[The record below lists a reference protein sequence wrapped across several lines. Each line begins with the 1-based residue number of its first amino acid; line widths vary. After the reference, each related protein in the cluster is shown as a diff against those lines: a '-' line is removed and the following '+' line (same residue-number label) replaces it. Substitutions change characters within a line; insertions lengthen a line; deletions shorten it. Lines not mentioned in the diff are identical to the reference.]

1 MFIKSIRFKIILW
14 YALALALTLSLFS
27 VVLYHNFRQRLY
39 ENTDDVLLSRAEG
52 VADSI
57 DTYWET
63 EKLDGQED
71 AASEEVLSKADDVN
85 FSKIAQRWVRERSQD
100 PTLVSIVVQIFDA
113 HGKAIASS
121 RKIPNNAA
129 IPRDIFV
136 DVLKGIAHFDDV
148 VIELYPQRQEALRQ
162 LTFPVIEN
170 EKVAYI
176 VQVSSPLNS
185 VDAALKTLKVLLFVL
200 LPLTVFG
207 TGILGVFLAQVALK
221 PVDQI
226 IATIHQITA
235 ENLKLRIS
243 LPDTKDEIKRLADT
257 FNVMLSRLESGF
269 NSQRQFIEDLAHELK
284 TPLSVLRGE
293 LEVTL
298 KKIRSAPEYETVLA
312 SSLEEVNRIS
322 KIVADLLLLAR
333 FDSHQMA
340 LETRPLDL
348 GVMVE
353 RLCQDIKILADE
365 KNIRLSFLPHQPI
378 LVFGDEEKL
387 QRLFVNILDNAIK
400 YTRPHG
406 EVIVDMHQEDAWARV
421 SVTDTGAGIPEEEL
435 KYIFNRFYRVD
446 KSRSQSGFG
455 LGLSIAKSV
464 AEAHHGKIEV
474 VSTLYKGT
482 TFSIFLPLQK
492 GILKD

>member
-14 YALALALTLSLFS
+14 YALVLALTLSLFS
-27 VVLYHNFRQRLY
+27 IVLYHNFRQKLY

-63 EKLDGQED
+63 EKLEGQEN
-71 AASEEVLSKADDVN
+71 AALEQGLSKADDVN
-85 FSKIAQRWVRERSQD
+85 FSKIAQRWVQERSRD
-100 PTLVSIVVQIFDA
+100 PMLVNIVVQIFDA

-121 RKIPNNAA
+121 KNIPNNAA
-129 IPRDIFV
+129 IPRDIFE
-136 DVLKGIAHFDDV
+136 DLLKGIAHFDDV
-148 VIELYPQRQEALRQ
+148 VIELHPQRQEALRQ
-162 LTFPVIEN
+162 LTFPVVEN
-170 EKVAYI
+170 DKVAYI

-185 VDAALKTLKVLLFVL
+185 VDAALKTLKVSLFLL

-207 TGILGVFLAQVALK
+207 TGVLGVFLAQVALK
-221 PVDQI
+221 PVNQI

-243 LPDTKDEIKRLADT
+243 IPDTKDEIKRLADT
-257 FNVMLSRLESGF
+257 FNVMLSRLEYGF

-298 KKIRSAPEYETVLA
+298 KKMRSAPEYERVLA

-333 FDSHQMA
+333 FDSSQMV
-340 LETRPLDL
+340 LKMRSLDL
-348 GVMVE
+348 GAMVQ

-365 KNIRLSFLPHQPI
+365 KNIRLSFLPREQI
-378 LVFGDEEKL
+378 QVFGDEEKL
-387 QRLFVNILDNAIK
+387 KRLFINILDNAIK
-400 YTRPHG
+400 YTQPHG
-406 EVIVDMHQEDAWARV
+406 EVIVDMHKEGARASV
-421 SVTDTGAGIPEEEL
+421 SVTDTGVGIPQEEL

-446 KSRSQSGFG
+446 KSRSQGGFG
-455 LGLSIAKSV
+455 LGLSIAKSI

-474 VSTLYKGT
+474 VSTLHKGT
-482 TFSIFLPLQK
+482 IFSIFLPFIS
-492 GILKD
+492 GV